1 LGCDPVSIGHVRVVG
16 PVRSR
21 SRGLQVLDQQVAVT
35 KPDIRDA
42 PDVVRIGLLVMTA
55 ALAVSAVATAGPSRP
70 RDPSTLGALVSEW
83 SVVPSG
89 GVVSAGAVRIRV
101 RNVGLDSHELVLV
114 RTARFADSLPLADD
128 HAQVRAIG
136 PTLVVAPGQ
145 TASAV
150 FHVRPGS
157 YVLLDNLPWHYWRGA
172 WVAFT
177 AR

>member
-1 LGCDPVSIGHVRVVG
+1 VGVVG
-16 PVRSR
+16 TVRSHSDGVR
-21 SRGLQVLDQQVAVT
+21 VLDQQVAVT
-35 KPDIRDA
+35 NPDVRDA
-42 PDVVRIGLLVMTA
+42 PDVLRIGLLVVAA

-70 RDPSTLGALVSEW
+70 RDPSTMRALVSEW
-83 SVVPSG
+83 SVVPSD

-101 RNVGLDSHELVLV
+101 RNVGVDAHELVLT

-136 PTLVVAPGQ
+136 PTLVVGPGQ

-150 FHVRPGS
+150 FHLRPGS

>member
-1 LGCDPVSIGHVRVVG
+1 VG
-16 PVRSR
+16 IVGTARSR
-21 SRGLQVLDQQVAVT
+21 SDGSQVLDQQVA
-35 KPDIRDA
+35 PANPGIADGE
-42 PDVVRIGLLVMTA
+42 DVLRFGLLVVTG
-55 ALAVSAVATAGPSRP
+55 ALAVSAVAAAGPSRP
-70 RDPSTLGALVSEW
+70 RDPSTLKVLVSEW

-101 RNVGLDSHELVLV
+101 RNVGLDSHELVLT

-128 HAQVRAIG
+128 HAQVRALG

-145 TASAV
+145 TVSAV
-150 FHVRPGS
+150 FRVRPGS

>member
-1 LGCDPVSIGHVRVVG
+1 
-16 PVRSR
+16 
-21 SRGLQVLDQQVAVT
+21 VL
-35 KPDIRDA
+35 
-42 PDVVRIGLLVMTA
+42 RIGLLVMTA
-55 ALAVSAVATAGPSRP
+55 ALAVSAVATAGPSHP
-70 RDPSTLGALVSEW
+70 RDPSTLRALVSEW
-83 SVVPSG
+83 SVVPSD

-101 RNVGLDSHELVLV
+101 RNVGLEPHELVLA

-128 HAQVRAIG
+128 HAQVRPIG

-145 TASAV
+145 TVSAV